1 MLHVK
6 SVMLAVHCK
15 TPYSFLFRDLEKC
28 HTLCFSLACDV
39 LSMVWFEKDLIAAR
53 LFSKMSNVEDRQKKW
68 GKGGKG
74 GGGLGGG
81 GGRKKGG
88 EG

>member
-1 MLHVK
+1 M
-6 SVMLAVHCK
+6 
-15 TPYSFLFRDLEKC
+15 PYSVLFLDLRC
-28 HTLCFSLACDV
+28 PWV
-39 LSMVWFEKDLIAAR
+39 RFEIDLIAAR
-53 LFSKMSNVEDRQKKW
+53 LFGKMSNVEDRQEKW
-68 GKGGKG
+68 GKG